1 MDKLWAKRKPP
12 KPLDWDSLEN
22 EANEVDKVSGG
33 IKDQEAW
40 TLKECRDKFANSV
53 SRLRERLEVMQNYF
67 LPNLTY
73 VKPPCNVVSS
83 YNTNLFS

>member
-40 TLKECRDKFANSV
+40 TLKECRDKFDTSV
-53 SRLRERLEVMQNYF
+53 SRLRERLEVI
-67 LPNLTY
+67 
-73 VKPPCNVVSS
+73 
-83 YNTNLFS
+83 